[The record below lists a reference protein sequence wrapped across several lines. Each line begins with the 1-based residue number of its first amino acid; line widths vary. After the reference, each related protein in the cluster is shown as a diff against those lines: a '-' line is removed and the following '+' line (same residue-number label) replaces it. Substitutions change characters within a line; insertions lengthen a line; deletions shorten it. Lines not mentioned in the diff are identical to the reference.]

1 MKLTA
6 IQAVSMAAT
15 AAVIAFPATAHAGG
29 PPNPA
34 PSPSPSPAPASAPTG
49 QIQNSAGNVVC
60 NLASTGVVCEND
72 QAGYTVSGP
81 PPACAQHSAWGDR
94 FVLDQGGTV
103 QLPCNND
110 TIRTQGDQI
119 INNGQTLTAGT
130 LSCTGEPNGMRCAD
144 SSTGHFFFTSTTSY
158 QIG

>member
-1 MKLTA
+1 MKLQA
-6 IQAVSMAAT
+6 IQMFSIISAVSL
-15 AAVIAFPATAHAGG
+15 IGFPATAYAGG

-34 PSPSPSPAPASAPTG
+34 PSPSPTPSAGPTG
-49 QIQNSAGNVVC
+49 QIQNAAGNVVC
-60 NLASTGVVCEND
+60 NLNSSGVVCEND
-72 QAGYTVSGP
+72 DATYKVTTIPAP
-81 PPACAQHSAWGDR
+81 PCADHSAWGDR
-94 FVLDQGGTV
+94 FNLPQGGTV
-103 QLPCNND
+103 TLDCHND

-130 LSCTGEPNGMRCAD
+130 MSCTGEPNGMRCAD

>member
-1 MKLTA
+1 MKLQA
-6 IQAVSMAAT
+6 IQMFSIMSAVAM
-15 AAVIAFPATAHAGG
+15 IGFPATAYAGG

-34 PSPSPSPAPASAPTG
+34 PSPSPTPSAAPTG
-49 QIQNSAGNVVC
+49 QIQNAAGNVVC
-60 NLASTGVVCEND
+60 NLASSGVLCEND
-72 QAGYTVSGP
+72 KAGYKVTTIPAP
-81 PPACAQHSAWGDR
+81 PCADHSAWGDR
-94 FVLDQGGTV
+94 FNLPQGGTV
-103 QLPCNND
+103 TLDCHND

-130 LSCTGEPNGMRCAD
+130 MSCTGEPNGMRCTD